1 MKTLRIAIPT
11 NIQDLKD
18 LRAKHTEEP
27 ISVKANRV
35 LVDAFGVL
43 ARAKVAVQAA
53 WNEAESNARKGR

>member
-1 MKTLRIAIPT
+1 MKTLKIPT

-18 LRAKHTEEP
+18 LRARHAEEL

-35 LVDAFGVL
+35 LVDAFGVI
-43 ARAKVAVQAA
+43 AKVKVAVQAA